1 MLRRS
6 FLLAALM
13 LALSLSGLTAAAPG
27 QRPTMLTTSFASA
40 DGYCMDSE
48 EQAFLQLINDYRA
61 QNGQVRL
68 VAVQTL
74 GAAADY
80 HSLDMATNNYFSHTL
95 YNGTTWSQN
104 MTNFGYPTGGWRG
117 ENLAAG
123 YTTGQSVFDGWK
135 ASTDHNAIM
144 LSSNYKAIGIG
155 RAYIPDGIFY
165 DSFWTADFGDI
176 VDGTAVL
183 CGGSPT
189 PTATSTSSPAPTS
202 TKTPSPTNTPS
213 PIPTAT
219 NTPALPPT
227 ATQTPVP
234 QPTATLAPAPTSTPA
249 PVVAVYVAAMSG
261 KALAKGKSTTLSV
274 NVAINDTNGA
284 AVNGAAVT
292 LVLSAP
298 DGTSQTLAATTN
310 RKGQAAVSVKA
321 THGSGVYVA
330 SVTNVTA
337 SSRPYD
343 PSRNAASSVSIAA
356 P

>member
-1 MLRRS
+1 MLRRLILVAA
-6 FLLAALM
+6 FLLAVGLNG
-13 LALSLSGLTAAAPG
+13 LSLAGPVARQPDQTTLFAASSTACLD
-27 QRPTMLTTSFASA
+27 T
-40 DGYCMDSE
+40 E
-48 EQAFLQLINDYRA
+48 EQAFLQLINTYRT
-61 QNGQVRL
+61 QNGLNTL
-68 VAVQTL
+68 VAVAPL
-74 GAAADY
+74 SAAADY
-80 HSLDMATNNYFSHTL
+80 HSLDMATNNYISHTL
-95 YNGTTWSQN
+95 FDGTTWSQN

-117 ENLAAG
+117 EILAAG

-135 ASTDHNAIM
+135 ASPDHNAIM

-165 DSFWTADFGDI
+165 DWYWTADFGDI
-176 VDGTAVL
+176 VDGAAVL
-183 CGGSPT
+183 CGAT

-213 PIPTAT
+213 PLPTAT

-227 ATQTPVP
+227 ATQTPIP
-234 QPTATLAPAPTSTPA
+234 QPTATQTPAPTSTPA

-284 AVNGAAVT
+284 AVNGAGVT
-292 LVLSAP
+292 LVLAAP